1 MQDSRRGELV
11 IDASVVLSWIFPDE
25 SNEYADHV
33 IDSLVAHQG
42 LVPHRGL
49 VPHIFHFEVRNILLM
64 AERGDRIDADTVSE
78 RLSRL
83 DRLPIDTDFTPN
95 LDAAFELARK
105 HRLTFYDALYLELAL
120 RRGAQLAT
128 LDKALER
135 AAAVEGVLM
144 L

>member
-1 MQDSRRGELV
+1 
-11 IDASVVLSWIFPDE
+11 
-25 SNEYADHV
+25 
-33 IDSLVAHQG
+33 
-42 LVPHRGL
+42 
-49 VPHIFHFEVRNILLM
+49 M
-64 AERGDRIDADTVSE
+64 AERGDRIDADTVSV

-83 DRLPIDTDFTPN
+83 GRLPIDTDFTPN